1 MFFLW
6 FINLKLILTSDV
18 FFPWDTNHQCVTVS
32 SAEITF
38 ASHLFPPVTT
48 LRPTDGVDVY
58 FEKPA
63 DDTEH
68 ANFLRA
74 KTDLEERRMKRINEV
89 TVTVHEDGGNLM
101 FLLAGQVLGGGPSR
115 REPQGS

>member
-1 MFFLW
+1 M
-6 FINLKLILTSDV
+6 V

-38 ASHLFPPVTT
+38 ASRLFPPVPT

-89 TVTVHEDGGNLM
+89 TLTLHEQLDVSAGRTGVGG
-101 FLLAGQVLGGGPSR
+101 VGGGPSLP
-115 REPQGS
+115 EHQGS

>member
-1 MFFLW
+1 MT
-6 FINLKLILTSDV
+6 I
-18 FFPWDTNHQCVTVS
+18 
-32 SAEITF
+32 
-38 ASHLFPPVTT
+38 

-74 KTDLEERRMKRINEV
+74 KTDLEERRLKRINEV
-89 TVTVHEDGGNLM
+89 T
-101 FLLAGQVLGGGPSR
+101 FLRTGKIDASASEMGVGRWNVRHIYFRSELRLVLNAS
-115 REPQGS
+115 